1 MPASITLSGRL
12 AADPN
17 VRETRNGNLV
27 ELKIPID
34 TGFGERK
41 QTTWW
46 RCILFGK
53 RAEQAARMLTKGTW
67 VSVTGEPKVDEYE
80 KRDGTRGYQPE
91 VRGFD
96 WHFVG
101 AKVSGAERPATAAPA
116 PRSASAPYS
125 DDNLPF

>member
-12 AADPN
+12 AADPT
-17 VRETRNGNLV
+17 VRETRKGNLV
-27 ELKIPID
+27 ELRIPID
-34 TGFGERK
+34 TGFGDRK

-46 RCILFGK
+46 RCVLFGK

-91 VRGFD
+91 VRCFD

-116 PRSASAPYS
+116 PRSASWPAP
-125 DDNLPF
+125 DTPRAA

>member
-12 AADPN
+12 AADTS

-41 QTTWW
+41 STTWW
-46 RCILFGK
+46 RVVLFGK

-80 KRDGTRGYQPE
+80 KRDGSKGYQPE

-101 AKVSGAERPATAAPA
+101 PKVEGGERRGPSAPA
-116 PRSASAPYS
+116 PRHALPYS
-125 DDNLPF
+125 DADVPF

>member
-12 AADPN
+12 AADPT
-17 VRETRNGNLV
+17 VRETRSGNLV
-27 ELKIPID
+27 ELRIPID

-91 VRGFD
+91 VRCFD

-101 AKVSGAERPATAAPA
+101 AKVGGGERPASRAPA
-116 PRSASAPYS
+116 PRSPPGPYS
-125 DDNLPF
+125 DEDLPF

>member
-46 RCILFGK
+46 RVVLFGK
-53 RAEQAARMLTKGTW
+53 RAEQAARMLSKGTW

-80 KRDGTRGYQPE
+80 KRDGSKGYQPE

-101 AKVSGAERPATAAPA
+101 PKVEGGERPASRAPA
-116 PRSASAPYS
+116 PRSPSGAYS
-125 DDNLPF
+125 DEDLPF